1 MGRVK
6 AGGCWFFGGL
16 VIMRLLNDRASV
28 YMETFTEIP
37 TERPLTPLLDTI
49 KDPSALRM
57 LTPEQLRQVADEL
70 RAYLLYSVGCT
81 GGHFGAGLGVVELTV
96 ALHHAYQTP
105 EDRIVWDVGH
115 QAYPHKILTGRKEFM
130 HTLRQRGGLKGFP
143 SRCESPYDTFGVGH
157 SSTSISAALGMA
169 LANELKLDPRQV
181 VAVIGDGAMTAG
193 MAFEALNHAAHCRSN
208 MLVVLNDNRMSISEN
223 VGGLTNYFA
232 RVWASRTYNALR
244 ESGKKALEKM
254 PTAWEF
260 ARRTE
265 EHVKGFVSPGTLFEE
280 LGFNYIGP
288 VDGHDLPELVNY
300 FQRIRGLQGP
310 QLLHVI
316 TQKGKGFR
324 AAEDDPIGY
333 HALSKIDPKPSVGK
347 VSAKLPGDAKKSTR
361 VIKNAH
367 HANPRRSLLKYSD
380 VFGQWLCDMA
390 KADVRLVGITP
401 AMREGS
407 GMVTFSRQFPDRY
420 HDVAIA
426 EQHSVT
432 LAAGLACEE
441 LKPVVAIYSTFLQRA
456 YDQVI
461 HDVALQNL
469 DVLFAIDRAGLV
481 GEDGPTHAG
490 SFDLSYLRC
499 IPNMIVMAPS
509 DEAECRNLL
518 YTGYQHAGPA
528 AVRYPRGKGPGANL
542 SKEMTQIPLGQS
554 VLRRKLDEHW
564 VGPKVMF
571 LAFGSMVGIALEA
584 AVEVGAAVRDMRF
597 VKPLDETAILQAATS
612 FDLLVTIEENA
623 IAGGAGSAVAE
634 FLAKE
639 GGGCPLLM
647 LGLPDRFIEH
657 GAPDELLAEAGLC
670 ASGVLSAVRERL
682 AQMTSA
688 KLNLEGVAG

>member
-1 MGRVK
+1 
-6 AGGCWFFGGL
+6 
-16 VIMRLLNDRASV
+16 
-28 YMETFTEIP
+28 METFTEIP
-37 TERPLTPLLDTI
+37 TGRPHTPLLDGI
-49 KDPSALRM
+49 KDPAD
-57 LTPEQLRQVADEL
+57 LRQMPSDKLGQLADEL
-70 RAYLLYSVGCT
+70 RAYLLYSVGRT

-96 ALHHAYQTP
+96 ALHYAYQTP

-115 QAYPHKILTGRKEFM
+115 QAYPHKILTGRKDFM
-130 HTLRQRGGLKGFP
+130 HTLRQRDGLKGFP
-143 SRCESPYDTFGVGH
+143 SRSESPYDTFGVGH

-169 LANELKLDPRQV
+169 LANELKQESRQV

-244 ESGKKALEKM
+244 ESGKKVLESM
-254 PTAWEF
+254 PAAWEF

-265 EHVKGFVSPGTLFEE
+265 EHVKGFMSPGTLFEE

-288 VDGHDLPELVNY
+288 VDGHDLPGLVSY

-333 HALSKIDPKPSVGK
+333 HALNKIEPKPQSALKSAPKSDLVGK
-347 VSAKLPGDAKKSTR
+347 SSVKATNAEVASAKRKG
-361 VIKNAH
+361 
-367 HANPRRSLLKYSD
+367 LLKYSD

-390 KADVRLVGITP
+390 ERDERLVGITP

-407 GMVTFSRQFPDRY
+407 GMVAFSRQFPSRY

-456 YDQVI
+456 YDQLI

-499 IPNMIVMAPS
+499 IPNMVIMAPS
-509 DEAECRNLL
+509 DESECRNML
-518 YTGYQHAGPA
+518 YTGYSHAGPA
-528 AVRYPRGKGPGANL
+528 AVRYPRGKGPGAVIA
-542 SKEMTQIPLGQS
+542 SEMVALPLGKA
-554 VLRRKLDEHW
+554 LTRRELDVRW
-564 VGPKVMF
+564 SGPKVAF
-571 LAFGSMVGIALEA
+571 LAFGSMVGLAL
-584 AVEVGAAVRDMRF
+584 AVAPELGAAVFDMRF
-597 VKPLDETAILQAATS
+597 VKPLDEALLRDVASQ

-623 IAGGAGSAVAE
+623 VAGGAGSAVAE
-634 FLAKE
+634 FYAQE
-639 GGGCPLLM
+639 GKVCALLM

-657 GAPDELLAEAGLC
+657 GAPAELLAEAGLC
-670 ASGVLSAVRERL
+670 EEGVLAAVRERL
-682 AQMTSA
+682 GIATVDGIDGGA
-688 KLNLEGVAG
+688 VEGAVS